1 MIAGICMPPKP
12 SNTIT
17 QSVAVLSVLAGF
29 AALSPYAHAQDLSRP
44 SEDQPT
50 TTDAP
55 SPAADEQIGFAA
67 DALEYDNNSQ
77 IVTAR
82 GIFELV
88 QLGSATCREREW
100 LFGVIS
106 GVAD

>member
-55 SPAADEQIGFAA
+55 SPAADEKIGFAA
-67 DALEYDNNSQ
+67 DALEYDTHSQ
-77 IVTAR
+77 IRSEEPTS
-82 GIFELV
+82 EL
-88 QLGSATCREREW
+88 QSLMRTSYAHLCLKNIHIHINT
-100 LFGVIS
+100 
-106 GVAD
+106 

>member
-82 GIFELV
+82 GNVRSEEHKSELPSLMRNSYAV
-88 QLGSATCREREW
+88 YC
-100 LFGVIS
+100 F
-106 GVAD
+106 